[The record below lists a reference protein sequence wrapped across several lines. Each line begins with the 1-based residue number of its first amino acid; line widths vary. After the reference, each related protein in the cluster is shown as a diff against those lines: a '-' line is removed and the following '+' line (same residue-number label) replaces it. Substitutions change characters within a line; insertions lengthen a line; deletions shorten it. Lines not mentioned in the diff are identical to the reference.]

1 MGIKV
6 AKFGGSSVADGIQL
20 AKMREIIEQDA
31 DRKYIIVSAPG
42 KRFPSDT
49 KVTDLLYLCMTQ
61 KENNIPYDQ
70 VFQVIEDR
78 FMAVKMNLGLEVD
91 LKKHFD
97 EIKKNMDEGASEDYI
112 VSRGEYLSAVITA
125 AYMGYD
131 FVDTKGLILFD
142 KRGRLDIEATDKAL
156 GEELAKHERAVIPG
170 FYGSSIEDGSI
181 KIFSRGGSDIS
192 GSLVAR
198 AVGADVYEN

>member
-170 FYGSSIEDGSI
+170 FYGAP
-181 KIFSRGGSDIS
+181 KIG
-192 GSLVAR
+192 R
-198 AVGADVYEN
+198 ASCRERV